1 MSNYYHNKLI
11 ITGDPTDLIQFKKFI
26 GENISKVFSMYT
38 LCPVP
43 TEIENDSE
51 TSAKWRIEN
60 WGCKGDMREINV
72 LSNTVDILIINYL
85 TPWTPNDKFIW
96 FLNEKFNKLI
106 FQLIYFEGVHEEAGI
121 LIMYKDEWWD
131 NISLDF
137 NIVDFVR
144 NFTGKPYAA
153 IQYDDELIKKY
164 NGIYKSIA
172 IIGGKWEEE
181 LEGLDLSA
189 DTVSNWD
196 EFIEY
201 MNEIKNENEQNPS
214 LITIGGLKHTKIY
227 EEEPQEYTIAPKDKV
242 IPLPVTDDAIDLPF

>member
-1 MSNYYHNKLI
+1 MPNYYHNKLI
-11 ITGDPTDLIQFKKFI
+11 ITGDPTDLMQFKIFI
-26 GENISKVFSMYT
+26 GENISKDFSMYT
-38 LCPVP
+38 LNPVP

-51 TSAKWRIEN
+51 VSASWRKQN
-60 WGCKGDMREINV
+60 WGCKGDLRDINV
-72 LSNTVDILIINYL
+72 LSNTVDELIINYL
-85 TPWTPNDKFIW
+85 TPWMPNDKFIW

-106 FQLIYFEGVHEEAGI
+106 FQLIYFEGVLEEAEI

-144 NFTGKPYAA
+144 NYTGKPYAA

-196 EFIEY
+196 KFIEY
-201 MNEIKNENEQNPS
+201 MNVIKNENEQNPS
-214 LITIGGLKHTKIY
+214 LISIGGLKHTKIY
-227 EEEPQEYTIAPKDKV
+227 EDEPQEFILSSIEKV
-242 IPLPVTDDAIDLPF
+242 ISLPVSDDAIDLTF